1 MLTLFTERMVCCD
14 WSRHRGGRQIKLHKA
29 RRRKERKPPDRG
41 PGVQRAVKAAT
52 ALREVMPNGGS
63 RGGNYS
69 LEGGSAIEHQQGV
82 LVGIA
87 RNGRVLHN
95 ILYA

>member
-1 MLTLFTERMVCCD
+1 MLTLFTERMGCCD
-14 WSRHRGGRQIKLHKA
+14 WSRHRGGGQIKLHKA
-29 RRRKERKPPDRG
+29 RRGRERKPPDRG
-41 PGVQRAVKAAT
+41 PGGVEGRK
-52 ALREVMPNGGS
+52 RRFP
-63 RGGNYS
+63 RGELLLG
-69 LEGGSAIEHQQGV
+69 GGSAIEHQQRV